1 MAKTST
7 KTARPFATNNLVRDH
22 EIYAKFMERR
32 ANELKN
38 DGLTVD
44 PPIRLFY
51 KRGIPYKDLLGSG
64 TATDVNTIYRAIC
77 KWHCSVIAYD
87 IWCDLVEKHG
97 SIYDSAIPYKQTV
110 SLHVVYINSFK
121 EKFEKTVQDAGCD
134 YNKRNSHSHV
144 KKDSWDACRYLVMYW
159 TYLDIIKDE
168 KAQRYFPDKQTRFE
182 AAPVFG
188 YMDGQNPFEM
198 NAKYWHHDNDT
209 EEDQPMEE
217 EKKYNLNLDTPIEEL
232 DFSTRSLNCLWRAGH
247 RTLGDVLKLK
257 YEDLMKIRNLGLRHT
272 KEILEKLEE
281 IKKQSEES
289 VIDIAEEAAK
299 KVEEEEKLV
308 VHDNS
313 YVIHDE
319 DAKVL
324 AGLGKR
330 LEKID
335 LEMDDIRANAA
346 AKNACVMLD
355 KRIDTL
361 KDNTC
366 KKFSE
371 IDGDIVKL
379 DNRLTRSFK
388 ELYDLLQAHHRES
401 IRSSEPTVP
410 PIIARRPS
418 DDILSLC
425 NQIVAIMQKSGMEEF
440 CMKGEWVIDIRKKA
454 EMGRA
459 TITYR

>member
-1 MAKTST
+1 
-7 KTARPFATNNLVRDH
+7 
-22 EIYAKFMERR
+22 MERR
-32 ANELKN
+32 ADELKN
-38 DGLTVD
+38 DGLAIE

-64 TATDVNTIYRAIC
+64 TATDVNIIYRAIC

-97 SIYDSAIPYKQTV
+97 SISDSAIPYKQTV
-110 SLHVVYINSFK
+110 SIPDEVIDSFK
-121 EKFEKTVQDAGCD
+121 ERFEKTVQDAGCD
-134 YNKRNSHSHV
+134 YNKRNSHSYV

-159 TYLDIIKDE
+159 TYLDIINDTKT
-168 KAQRYFPDKQTRFE
+168 QRYFPDKQTRE
-182 AAPVFG
+182 MAAQVFS

-209 EEDQPMEE
+209 EEDQPVE
-217 EKKYNLNLDTPIEEL
+217 EKKYNLNLDTPIEDL
-232 DFSTRSLNCLWRAGH
+232 DLSIRSYNCLWRAGH

-257 YEDLMKIRNLGLRHT
+257 YEDLMKIRNLGLHHT
-272 KEILEKLEE
+272 KEILEKVEE

-308 VHDNS
+308 VHDHS
-313 YVIHDE
+313 YVIPDE

-355 KRIDTL
+355 RRIDEL
-361 KDNTC
+361 RDNTS
-366 KKFSE
+366 KKFSV
-371 IDGDIVKL
+371 IDGDIRNL
-379 DNRLTRSFK
+379 DNEMTEHFR
-388 ELYDLLQAHHRES
+388 ELHELIQRELS
-401 IRSSEPTVP
+401 KRRPSEP
-410 PIIARRPS
+410 PIIAHKPS

-440 CMKGEWVIDIRKKA
+440 CMKGDWVIDIHRKA
-454 EMGRA
+454 EQQSRIGKVLYGRV
-459 TITYR
+459 

>member
-32 ANELKN
+32 ADELKK

-51 KRGIPYKDLLGSG
+51 KKGIPYKDLFGIG
-64 TATDVNTIYRAIC
+64 TGTDVNTIYRAIC
-77 KWHCSVIAYD
+77 KWHCAIIAHD
-87 IWCDLVEKHG
+87 IWSNLVEKYG

-110 SLHVVYINSFK
+110 SIPAVAIDSFK
-121 EKFEKTVQDAGCD
+121 EKFEKTLQDAGCD
-134 YNKRNSHSHV
+134 YNKRNSHSHI
-144 KKDSWDACRYLVMYW
+144 KKDSFDACRYLVMFW

-168 KAQRYFPDKQTRFE
+168 KVQRYFPDKQTRE
-182 AAPVFG
+182 MAAQVFG
-188 YMDGQNPFEM
+188 YEYGQNPFEM
-198 NAKYWHHDNDT
+198 NARYWHHNDA
-209 EEDQPMEE
+209 EEEQPVEE
-217 EKKYNLNLDTPIEEL
+217 EKKYNLNLDTPIEDL
-232 DFSTRSLNCLWRAGH
+232 DLSVRSYNCLWRAGH

-289 VIDIAEEAAK
+289 VIDVAEEAAK

-308 VHDNS
+308 VHDHS
-313 YVIHDE
+313 YVIPDE
-319 DAKVL
+319 DVKAL

-335 LEMDDIRANAA
+335 LEMGDIRANAA
-346 AKNACVMLD
+346 AKSACVMLD
-355 KRIDTL
+355 RRIDEL
-361 KDNTC
+361 RDNTS

-371 IDGDIVKL
+371 INGDIRNL
-379 DNRLTRSFK
+379 DNEMTEHFR
-388 ELYDLLQAHHRES
+388 ELHELIQRELS
-401 IRSSEPTVP
+401 KRRPSEP
-410 PIIARRPS
+410 PIIAHKPS

-425 NQIVAIMQKSGMEEF
+425 DQIVGIMKKSSMEEF
-440 CMKGEWVIDIRKKA
+440 CMKGEWVIDIHRKT